1 MIPIVQ
7 KHVGNDGVQ
16 QRKSND
22 EDRVVP
28 AGRTLN
34 RMRIMLPNVSVN
46 IGNITAITNI
56 VRLQATYAA
65 SGTTISVRII
75 RMNRWLLGD
84 ICG

>member
-1 MIPIVQ
+1 
-7 KHVGNDGVQ
+7 
-16 QRKSND
+16 
-22 EDRVVP
+22 
-28 AGRTLN
+28 
-34 RMRIMLPNVSVN
+34 MLPNVSVN